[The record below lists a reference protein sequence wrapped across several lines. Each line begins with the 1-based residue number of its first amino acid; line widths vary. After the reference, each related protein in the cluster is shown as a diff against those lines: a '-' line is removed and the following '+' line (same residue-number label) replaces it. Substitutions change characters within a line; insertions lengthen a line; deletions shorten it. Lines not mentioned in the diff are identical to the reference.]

1 MPGAGIQGKNLIF
14 VWMKNGISLVI
25 ADDHEIF
32 RDGLALMLSKQENV
46 KLVGQAGDGLE
57 LMRMVEETGPDMVL
71 TDIKMP
77 RMDGIVAA
85 KQLLQRY
92 PGMKIIAL
100 SMFEEED
107 LIVEMLE
114 AGARGYLLKNADK
127 KEILDAI
134 VTVQEGNI
142 FYCKHTTARLASLIV
157 KSKFDQQKRS
167 PGALFT
173 DREREI
179 VRLICRQHTA
189 QEIGEMLFLSKRT
202 VEGYR
207 TRILE
212 KMDVKNTAGVV
223 IFALKHSIIREEE
236 IL

>member
-1 MPGAGIQGKNLIF
+1 MRTA
-14 VWMKNGISLVI
+14 ISLVI

-32 RDGLALMLSKQENV
+32 RDGLALMLSKQDNV

-57 LMRMVEETGPDMVL
+57 LVRMVDETSPDMVL

-77 RMDGIVAA
+77 RMDGIAA
-85 KQLLQRY
+85 ARQLLQRH
-92 PGMKIIAL
+92 PGLKIIAL

-157 KSKFDQQKRS
+157 KSKFDQHKKS

-189 QEIGEMLFLSKRT
+189 QEIGVMLFLSKRT

>member
-1 MPGAGIQGKNLIF
+1 VGIQGKSLIF
-14 VWMKNGISLVI
+14 VWMKNGISLII

-32 RDGLALMLSKQENV
+32 RDGLALMLSKQDNV

-57 LMRMVEETGPDMVL
+57 LMRMVEETRPDMVL

-77 RMDGIVAA
+77 RMDGIAAA
-85 KQLLQRY
+85 KQLLQKF

-134 VTVQEGNI
+134 ATVHEGNI

-189 QEIGEMLFLSKRT
+189 QEIGEKLFLSKRT

>member
-1 MPGAGIQGKNLIF
+1 MRTA
-14 VWMKNGISLVI
+14 ISLVI

-32 RDGLALMLSKQENV
+32 RDGLALMLSKQDTV

-57 LMRMVEETGPDMVL
+57 LMRMVDETRPDMVL

-85 KQLLQRY
+85 KQLLQKH
-92 PGMKIIAL
+92 PGLKIIAL

-134 VTVQEGNI
+134 VTVDQGNI

-157 KSKFDQQKRS
+157 KSKFDQQKKS

>member
-1 MPGAGIQGKNLIF
+1 MFNFTGILF
-14 VWMKNGISLVI
+14 SYMKNIRLVI

-32 RDGLALMLSKQENV
+32 LDGLALMLNKQENMTV
-46 KLVGQAGDGLE
+46 VGQAFNGRE
-57 LMRMVEETGPDMVL
+57 LVQLVAEKKPDIVL

-77 RMDGIVAA
+77 YLDGIGACRLMLQQDP
-85 KQLLQRY
+85 QL
-92 PGMKIIAL
+92 KIIAL

-114 AGARGYLLKNADK
+114 AGAKGYLLKNADK
-127 KEILDAI
+127 WEILDAI
-134 VTVQEGNI
+134 LTVNEGNI
-142 FYCKHTTARLASLIV
+142 FYCKHTSARLASLIV
-157 KSKFDQQKRS
+157 KSKFDPQKKKS
-167 PGALFT
+167 GDLFT
-173 DREREI
+173 ERERQI
-179 VRLICRQHTA
+179 IRLICQQHTA
-189 QEIGEMLFLSKRT
+189 QEIGEQLFLSKRT

-223 IFALKHSIIREEE
+223 VFALKHNLIAEED

>member
-1 MPGAGIQGKNLIF
+1 MRTGKGRTYIIR
-14 VWMKNGISLVI
+14 MKNSIRLII

-32 RDGLALMLSKQENV
+32 RDGLALMLSKQESV
-46 KLVGQAGDGLE
+46 TLVGQASDGHE
-57 LMRMVEETGPDMVL
+57 LLQLVDETKPDMVL

-77 RMDGIVAA
+77 RLDGISGA
-85 KQLLQRY
+85 KILLQRY
-92 PGMKIIAL
+92 PQLKIIAL
-100 SMFEEED
+100 SMFEEEG

-127 KEILDAI
+127 KEILEAI
-134 VTVQEGNI
+134 MTVNEGNI
-142 FYCKHTTARLASLIV
+142 FYCKHTTAHLASLIV
-157 KSKFDQQKRS
+157 KSKFDSRLKGHS
-167 PGALFT
+167 NLFT
-173 DREREI
+173 DREKDI
-179 VRLICRQHTA
+179 IRLICRQHTA
-189 QEIGEMLFLSKRT
+189 QEIGDLLFLSKRT

-223 IFALKHSIIREEE
+223 IYALKHSIIREEE